1 MAATEDTRLVLAI
14 SADIASLRRAMKDA
28 DIVTKRTTD
37 AVNDNFRKAGSAAD
51 RAAKQISGSMQNA
64 TRNLSFQFQD
74 VTTSLLSGASPFTV
88 MAQQAA
94 QAGSA
99 IDDLRRSGGLMK
111 GIGSSLVGLVS
122 PASLGVSAA
131 ILAFGYLTQEAM
143 EFFSS
148 TDEGSEEAKKAIK
161 AQADELRAIRD
172 RWKDIHPEV
181 ETYIEQLLE
190 ATNQTQKLAD
200 KQALIDK
207 AWQPVLDITG
217 DVDNAILDL
226 TTKLENLGQL
236 DAIRQLQKAQK
247 EWRAEV
253 DAGRPGL
260 EQLKRLQ
267 DLITGAAKLTGISV
281 DDLTG
286 KIDSQLTPALKRAA
300 KETEGINKA
309 FIDMRPPPF
318 APPSM
323 TPIPGQGGPVTGI
336 IERQNEVY
344 RREQMI
350 KRGEEDA
357 KAYRTGLLD
366 FIAKDKPL
374 SHITELEPEFQTRL
388 AQFLAAAQEQAGRI
402 TITSGARTIER
413 QAQLWQEALKK
424 YGSPEAARKWVAPPG
439 RSQHNVG
446 RAADL
451 SFESDAVKQWAHAN
465 AEAYGLVFRLENEA
479 WHIELRRE
487 GQRERKKKSLQDVV
501 LSERQSVEMQQ
512 QINRINADMTL
523 TDEQRAIA
531 IDKLTMST
539 KLLHQAE
546 AEGIAITPQ
555 VRAEIERTAT
565 AYAVAEAAQRQLTAA
580 RKEDTVRLE
589 EQKRQQQQFAE
600 AVTSTAKTAFSG
612 FVNDLRNGVEAGDAF
627 RNMLDRVIDG
637 MINMAIES
645 MFAKNALGGLFGGG
659 GGLFG
664 GLFGGGQAGIAF
676 GGGVGLYHGGGDV
689 RSTAPMRRVSPLAFA
704 GAPRLHNG
712 LMPGEFPAILQ
723 KGELVIPKTARR
735 GAGTVDNSRTYLGD
749 VRVDVATGM
758 VTASND
764 DARTLGK
771 RIDQAVQAV
780 LVRESRPGGLL
791 RKVPS

>member
-1 MAATEDTRLVLAI
+1 MAAEEDTRLILAI
-14 SADIASLRRAMKDA
+14 SADIASLKRAMKDA
-28 DIVTKRTTD
+28 DITVKQTTN
-37 AVNDNFRKAGSAAD
+37 AVNDNFKKVGPAAD
-51 RAAKQISGSMQNA
+51 RAAKQITASMQNA

-94 QAGSA
+94 QAGTA
-99 IDDLRRSGGLMK
+99 IDDLRKSGGLLK
-111 GIGSSLVGLVS
+111 GIGSSLASLIS

-131 ILAFGYLTQEAM
+131 ILAFGYLTQEAI

-148 TDEGSEEAKKAIK
+148 TEEGSEEAKKAIK
-161 AQADELRAIRD
+161 AQADELTAIRD
-172 RWKDIHPEV
+172 RWKDINPEV
-181 ETYIEQLLE
+181 ATYIDQLLE

-200 KQALIDK
+200 KQALLDK
-207 AWQPVLDITG
+207 AWEPVRGL
-217 DVDNAILDL
+217 VDEVDQALLDL
-226 TTKLENLGQL
+226 TLKLDNLGQL
-236 DAIRQLQKAQK
+236 DAIRELQKAQRA
-247 EWRAEV
+247 WRAEI

-260 EQLKRLQ
+260 DELKRLQ
-267 DLITGAAKLTGISV
+267 DLITQAATLTGISV

-286 KIDSQLTPALKRAA
+286 KIDSRLTPALKRAA
-300 KETEGINKA
+300 QEAEGIRKS

-323 TPIPGQGGPVTGI
+323 TPIPGQGGPVAGT
-336 IERQNEVY
+336 IERQNEIF

-366 FIAKDKPL
+366 YLAKDKPL
-374 SHITELEPEFQTRL
+374 SHITELEPEFQNRL
-388 AQFLAAAQEQAGRI
+388 AQFLAAAGEQAGRI
-402 TITSGARTIER
+402 TITSGARSIER
-413 QAQLWQEALKK
+413 QAQLWQQALQK

-451 SFESDAVKQWAHAN
+451 QFESDAVREWAHAN

-479 WHIELRRE
+479 WHVELRRE

-501 LSERQSVEMQQ
+501 LSEKQAVELQQ
-512 QINRINADMTL
+512 EINRINADATL
-523 TDEQRAIA
+523 SDEQRAIA

-565 AYAVAEAAQRQLTAA
+565 AYATTEAAQRRLTAA
-580 RKEDTVRLE
+580 RREDTARTE
-589 EQKRQQQQFAE
+589 EQMRQQRELAE
-600 AVTSTAKTAFSG
+600 AVASTAKTAFSG
-612 FVNDLRNGVEAGDAF
+612 FVNDLRNGVSAGEAF

-637 MINMAIES
+637 MINMAIEAI
-645 MFAKNALGGLFGGG
+645 FAKNALGGLFGGG
-659 GGLFG
+659 
-664 GLFGGGQAGIAF
+664 FGGGQAAIAF
-676 GGGVGLYHGGGDV
+676 GGGAGLYHGGGDV
-689 RSTAPMRRVSPLAFA
+689 RSTAPLRRVSPAVFA
-704 GAPRLHNG
+704 GAPRLHSG
-712 LMPGEFPAILQ
+712 LLPDEFPAILQ
-723 KGELVIPKTARR
+723 RGELVIPKAARR
-735 GAGTVDNSRTYLGD
+735 GSGPGMVDNSQVHFGNIK
-749 VRVDVATGM
+749 VDVQTGM
-758 VTASND
+758 VVASSED
-764 DARTLGK
+764 GRQIGE
-771 RIDQAVQAV
+771 RINSAVRSV
-780 LVRESRPGGLL
+780 LVAESRPGGLL